1 MTNDTTNLLNICLEI
16 EGLLCLVDRRGDT
29 IPENIAS
36 LLIDK
41 VSTLNSAMA
50 EFTHAHKEKTERSET
65 KLQVPQII
73 ISDNNEEEENTV
85 EENLADA
92 LDFEEKKDAEP
103 DKEADPAPAHEP
115 VTTTRNDVAPLEL
128 TVNDKFRFRRELFA
142 NSDVDLAEAL
152 QIAAGMSTAEEA
164 EDYFYNDLCFDPENE
179 VVKDFMKV
187 VTKRLL

>member
-1 MTNDTTNLLNICLEI
+1 MTTDTTNLLNICLEI

-36 LLIDK
+36 LLIEK
-41 VSTLNSAMA
+41 ASTLNSAMA
-50 EFTHAHKEKTERSET
+50 EFTHAHKEKTEISET
-65 KLQVPQII
+65 RLQVPQII
-73 ISDNNEEEENTV
+73 ISNNNEENPV

-92 LDFEEKKDAEP
+92 LEFEEKKDAEP
-103 DKEADPAPAHEP
+103 DKEANPAPAHEP

-164 EDYFYNDLCFDPENE
+164 EDYFYNDLCFDPDNE
-179 VVKDFMKV
+179 AVKDFMKV
-187 VTKRLL
+187 VTKRLS

>member
-1 MTNDTTNLLNICLEI
+1 MTTDTTNLLNICLEI

-29 IPENIAS
+29 IPENVAS
-36 LLIDK
+36 LLTDK
-41 VSTLNSAMA
+41 ASTLNSAMA
-50 EFTHAHKEKTERSET
+50 EFTHAHKEKTEISE

-73 ISDNNEEEENTV
+73 ISNNNEENLEKEK
-85 EENLADA
+85 LADA
-92 LDFEEKKDAEP
+92 LEFEEKEDAEP
-103 DKEADPAPAHEP
+103 DKDAETAPAHEP

-164 EDYFYNDLCFDPENE
+164 EDYFYNDLCFDPDNE

-187 VTKRLL
+187 VTKRLS